1 MIHKELSDQPKQ
13 LYKISQLIQKGLL
26 DLDDLS
32 EIVPGM
38 LHINSRDDL
47 ALEYMSRTGQDIIRY
62 SMEELDM
69 LGAEV
74 LQRHQSD
81 YTLNVT
87 YPKLFE
93 QISRDE
99 NDNSVSFFQDWR
111 HDKDD
116 NPFLVYTT
124 SKVLNDNQL
133 ISITLFPQKIKEL
146 SKNVNAIIGINAIFE
161 RYYQQYL
168 FLTKREKE
176 IVNYLGREFT
186 RKEISQM
193 LFIDPKTVKKHCEN
207 IFKKLGT
214 SKRTEIKKI
223 ADAFR
228 LL

>member
-1 MIHKELSDQPKQ
+1 
-13 LYKISQLIQKGLL
+13 
-26 DLDDLS
+26 
-32 EIVPGM
+32 
-38 LHINSRDDL
+38 
-47 ALEYMSRTGQDIIRY
+47 MSKTGQDIIRY

-93 QISRDE
+93 QISRND

-111 HDKDD
+111 HHKDD

-124 SKVLNDNQL
+124 SKILNDNQL

-186 RKEISQM
+186 RKEISQI

-214 SKRTEIKKI
+214 SKRIEIKKI